1 MAMNAQF
8 DVVDGVLYVKLSNEI
23 VRIDAWGENSIR
35 LRATRNREIRDDL
48 PQALL
53 PCSNPV
59 LKIESV
65 QSVAQAV
72 NGKLRIRIDEKGR
85 IAFSRADTGQELLT
99 EQPLHFMLPA
109 RDYRSTGGNLFHTTV
124 NWQAHDG
131 ERFYGMGQHP
141 LPFLDQ
147 KGCTIDLMQK
157 NTEVSI
163 PFLLSNRGYGF
174 LWNNPAIG
182 RTEFARNHTRW
193 VAEATEQIDYW
204 VTAGDYPAEIVT
216 SYVQATGLPPMLPE
230 WAAGFWQSKL
240 RYRTQAE
247 LLEVAREYRRRD
259 LPLSVLVID
268 FFYSIY
274 LGDLELDPADWP
286 DPEAMM
292 RELQEMGI
300 RVMISIWPAF
310 NVLSRNFAE
319 MAARGY
325 LIQTERGQLA
335 HQLFVDRS
343 VPGPAYIHYYDATHP
358 DARKHFW
365 RIVRDNLYRYGIKIW
380 WLDACE
386 PETYPIHPDHL
397 RYHLGPGLA
406 VGNIYPLLHVRGFYE
421 GMKAEGETEIICL
434 CRSAWAGS
442 QRYGGAVWSGD
453 LYSTFEDLRSQVR
466 AGLNM
471 AVSGIPWWTTDI
483 GGFIGGDPEDE
494 GFRELI
500 VRWFQYGAFCPLF
513 RLHGNRLPEKDFN
526 GGPNEVWSF
535 GKKAF
540 AIIREVLLMRERLRP
555 YILAHMRV
563 AHETGLPM
571 MRPLFFDFPDDAK
584 SWEIDDAFM
593 FGPDL
598 LVAPV
603 LYEGKRSR
611 SVYLPAGTEWR
622 AVWSDKK
629 IAGGQEIDVEAPL
642 QQIPLFLRG
651 DATLPI
657 LG

>member
-1 MAMNAQF
+1 MAIDFSSDQ
-8 DVVDGVLYVKLSNEI
+8 GVLTIHNGTETLCIE
-23 VRIDAWGENSIR
+23 AWGKNSIR
-35 LRATRNREIRDDL
+35 VRATRNREIRDDL

-53 PCSNPV
+53 PCSTQG
-59 LKIESV
+59 LEIETSE
-65 QSVAQAV
+65 AGAAAT
-72 NGKLRIRIDEKGR
+72 NGNLQIRIDGKCR
-85 IAFSRADTGQELLT
+85 MAFYRVDTGQKILA

-109 RDYRSTGGNLFHTTV
+109 RDYRSAGGILFHTTV
-124 NWQAHDG
+124 NWQACDD

-147 KGCTIDLMQK
+147 KGCTIELMQK

-163 PFLLSNRGYGF
+163 PFVLSNRGYGF

-182 RTEFARNHTRW
+182 RAEFARNHTRW

-204 VTAGDYPAEIVT
+204 VTVADTPGEIVQN
-216 SYVQATGLPPMLPE
+216 YVQATGLPPMLPE
-230 WAAGFWQSKL
+230 WAAGFWQCKL

-247 LLEVAREYRRRD
+247 LLEVAREYRRRN

-268 FFYSIY
+268 FFYSVY
-274 LGDLELDPADWP
+274 MGDLALDPADWP

-292 RELQEMGI
+292 RELDEMGI

-310 NVLSRNFAE
+310 NVLSRNYAE
-319 MAARGY
+319 MAAKGY

-358 DARKHFW
+358 EARKLLW
-365 RIVRDNLYRYGIKIW
+365 QIVRDNLYRLGIKIW

-406 VGNIYPLLHVRGFYE
+406 VGNIYPLLHASGFYE
-421 GMKAEGETEIICL
+421 GMKAEGETEILCL

-442 QRYGGAVWSGD
+442 QRYGAAVWSGD
-453 LYSTFEDLRSQVR
+453 IHSSFDDLRSQVR

-471 AVSGIPWWTTDI
+471 AISGIPWWTTDI
-483 GGFIGGDPEDE
+483 GGFTGGDPQDE

-500 VRWFQYGAFCPLF
+500 VRWFQYGTFCPLF
-513 RLHGNRLPEKDFN
+513 RLHGNRLPEQDFN

-535 GKKAF
+535 GEKAY
-540 AIIREVLLMRERLRP
+540 AIIRELLLLRERLRP
-555 YILAHMRV
+555 YILAHMRI

-571 MRPLFFDFPDDAK
+571 MRPLFIDFPNDAK
-584 SWEIDDAFM
+584 AWKTEDAFL

-598 LVAPV
+598 LVAPI
-603 LYEGKRSR
+603 LEAGSRSR
-611 SVYLPAGTEWR
+611 RVYLPRGARWTD
-622 AVWSDKK
+622 AWSKVDYT
-629 IAGGQEIDVEAPL
+629 GGQTIEVDAPL
-642 QQIPLFLRG
+642 DRIPLFLRD
-651 DATLPI
+651 DAILPI
-657 LG
+657 E